1 MKQIL
6 ILSLIIPC
14 IVLVVKYTGYFVYSL
29 VRKDFK
35 LFKENNY
42 KEDFIVSVIL
52 FIMMLGFYFTLAH
65 YLTAQD
71 TDFVILI
78 TGLGGLIP
86 IVFSYLLSPLKYF
99 FKSKNHTYSTEI
111 SEQVKKW
118 SGKKIRIYII
128 NQDILN
134 AYATGVIPF
143 TKIIL
148 LGKPI
153 FEKLSQE
160 ERDAIIAHEMGH
172 IQKNHLFKLFLIHSI
187 WAYLVI
193 ISFNFLIFP
202 YAQQTNYT
210 GLIVSVYYGLL
221 GGGGTVIVSGWFQ
234 KKFELEADSYAS
246 TLVKVE
252 FVKDMLHKLNEESN
266 GLMTKW
272 SFNYPT
278 LKERINNL
286 NTNPE
291 YHTPNAE
298 A

>member
-14 IVLVVKYTGYFVYSL
+14 IIGVVKYTGYFVYSL
-29 VRKDFK
+29 IRKDLK

-42 KEDFIVSVIL
+42 KEDFVVSLIL
-52 FIMMLGFYFTLAH
+52 FVMFFGFHFTLIQF
-65 YLTAQD
+65 TTQD
-71 TDFVILI
+71 ADFILLI
-78 TGLGGLIP
+78 TSLGGLIP
-86 IVFSYLLSPLKYF
+86 VVFSYLLYPLKYF
-99 FKSKNHTYSTEI
+99 FKSKKHTYSTEI

-118 SGKKIRIYII
+118 GGKNIRIYII

-148 LGKPI
+148 LGKTL
-153 FEKLSQE
+153 FEKLSQDE
-160 ERDAIIAHEMGH
+160 IDAIIAHEMGH
-172 IQKNHLFKLFLIHSI
+172 IQKNHLFKLFLINSI
-187 WAYLVI
+187 WAYLII
-193 ISFNFLIFP
+193 ISFSFLIFP
-202 YAQQTNYT
+202 YAKQTNYT

-221 GGGGTVIVSGWFQ
+221 SGGGTLIVLGWFQ

-252 FVKDMLHKLNEESN
+252 FVKDMLHKLNEESK

-286 NTNPE
+286 NTNLT
-291 YHTPNAE
+291 YNTPNAE
-298 A
+298 E